1 MLKRYAGAMPHA
13 ERIPHEESK
22 RTVKQGAGNP
32 FTEPKKE
39 SAKPPSTPR
48 EDIFASIKRITP
60 DVYAPRKWISKT
72 RKEIPEIAAPRPIG
86 KGGEHLVFEFPD
98 PKHSDV
104 VMKVNFHQ
112 TLPVL
117 RAYTQG
123 EIERKKAREN
133 MEEAMVERRSQLHEL
148 REDFGHAAV
157 PVQRFLIQ
165 DVPVSRDVVERL
177 YPGWLSERTAVPS
190 TLPAWVAFQRRLEF
204 DPEKTVSL
212 TGYYPEQ
219 RNRRE
224 ERTEEFDNVY
234 DVGHDILIGK
244 ETDLDPEEQ
253 RNIVLDMY
261 PGLQKVGEKADSD
274 PGFTEKLQET
284 VRKLI
289 SYTETTMTALD
300 LAGKNNV
307 VLMQGEKGWELKMP
321 DALPVED
328 LALDDL
334 QHASNALQ
342 RGGHLTEKDASTP
355 LNVLNTVRVINALAL
370 LAGVPERLRVDGL
383 DAVPASTWR
392 KEFAAALLG

>member
-1 MLKRYAGAMPHA
+1 MPHA

-22 RTVKQGAGNP
+22 GTVKQGAGNP
-32 FTEPKKE
+32 FTGSKKE

-48 EDIFASIKRITP
+48 EDLFASIKRITP

-117 RAYTQG
+117 RAHHQG
-123 EIERKKAREN
+123 EIERKKAHEK
-133 MEEAMVERRSQLHEL
+133 MEEAMVERRSQLNEL
-148 REDFGHAAV
+148 REDFGHSAV
-157 PVQRFLIQ
+157 PVQRFMIQ

-177 YPGWLSERTAVPS
+177 YPGWLREGTAVPP

-219 RNRRE
+219 RNRGE
-224 ERTEEFDNVY
+224 ERTEELDNVY

-261 PGLQKVGEKADSD
+261 PELQKVAKKAERN
-274 PGFTEKLQET
+274 PGFTKKLQET

-300 LAGKNNV
+300 LAGSNNV
-307 VLMQGEKGWELKMP
+307 VLMQGEKSWDLKMP
-321 DALPVED
+321 DALPIED
-328 LALDDL
+328 LTTDDL
-334 QHASNALQ
+334 QQASKELK
-342 RGGHLTEKDASTP
+342 RGRHLTEENESRS

-370 LAGVPERLRVDGL
+370 LAGVSERLRVEGL

-392 KEFAAALLG
+392 KEFAATLGD